1 MSDDQQ
7 PRAPVISAGQH
18 SAELIQAFLSE
29 RDTAQG
35 KARQCVIEFAIK
47 DGQGAG
53 MRISWFGSFVSDKSR
68 AYCVSQLRSLGWT
81 ADPSLAASWTGLS
94 KFTFPKKPIS
104 LVITHELRAAK
115 PATPT
120 LPAKPATIQ
129 AVVKYINTD
138 GGGGFAERSALKGQ
152 AEISASEDLASLF
165 AKDATIA
172 GEAPAA
178 GAQGFG
184 DGVPEGEKP
193 DLPF

>member
-7 PRAPVISAGQH
+7 PRVPVISAGQH
-18 SAELIQAFLSE
+18 NAELIQAFLSE
-29 RDTAQG
+29 RDTAAG
-35 KARQCVIEFAIK
+35 KSRQCVIEFAIK

-53 MRISWFGSFVSDKSR
+53 LRISWFGSFVSEKSR
-68 AYCVSQLRSLGWT
+68 AYCVNQLRSLGWT
-81 ADPSLAASWTGLS
+81 ADPALAASWTELR

-104 LVITHELRAAK
+104 LVITHEPRDAK

-120 LPAKPATIQ
+120 MQAKPAAIV
-129 AVVKYINTD
+129 AVVKYINAD

-152 AEISASEDLASLF
+152 AEVAASQDLAAMF
-165 AKDATIA
+165 AQDATIA
-172 GEAPAA
+172 GEAPAP

-184 DGVPEGEKP
+184 EGQTGEKP